1 MKLFTPFTIPK
12 KDNCDL
18 CRIKTSR
25 RTKAE
30 NPFLDQLFKTLYR
43 DRFDFVFDWV
53 GLIHFFPHWRITSQ
67 EENSNRSNKWEQIFK
82 LLQHCFCQPSS
93 EVSSP
98 CQIFPILPMEL
109 KWELEIIRLFDNHP
123 LLKN

>member
-43 DRFDFVFDWV
+43 DN
-53 GLIHFFPHWRITSQ
+53 LISFST
-67 EENSNRSNKWEQIFK
+67 
-82 LLQHCFCQPSS
+82 
-93 EVSSP
+93 
-98 CQIFPILPMEL
+98 EL
-109 KWELEIIRLFDNHP
+109 G
-123 LLKN
+123 